1 MTAYVDRNGAPL
13 APAVAVPRAVHAPP
27 TPAVAPRHGAPNIL
41 GVTVRELDDVLETAD
56 PTWIAEALMI
66 EQAAD
71 KPRASIVKRLAA
83 AQTDPTSGPA
93 LHSKLGPATLG
104 EPSDG

>member
-1 MTAYVDRNGAPL
+1 MTVYVDRTGFPVAA
-13 APAVAVPRAVHAPP
+13 APAAPRAAHKPP
-27 TPAVAPRHGAPNIL
+27 VPMSSPQHDAPNIL
-41 GVTVRELDDVLETAD
+41 SVTVRELDDVLETAD

-93 LHSKLGPATLG
+93 LHSKPGPATLG